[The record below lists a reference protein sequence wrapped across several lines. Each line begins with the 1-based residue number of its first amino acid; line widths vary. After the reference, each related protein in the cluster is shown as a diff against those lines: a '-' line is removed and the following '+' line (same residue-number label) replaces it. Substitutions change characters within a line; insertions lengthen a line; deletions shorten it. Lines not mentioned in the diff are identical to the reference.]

1 MRPETVQRRRKERL
15 QPLVCHFQH
24 VRCLRPVHAPRGPTT
39 TARVVRRKEGQEDEG
54 PVDKFCAHLD
64 FDARWRPRS
73 AATLLLVP
81 CVVDV
86 PSARGLS
93 RPGSRMTP
101 PSAPTATRAPTAA
114 APPAPSFTSG
124 PARRSEPNPGRAA
137 SAACEHISE
146 AARVT
151 VSEASGAT

>member
-15 QPLVCHFQH
+15 QTLVCHLQH
-24 VRCLRPVHAPRGPTT
+24 VRCLRPVHAPRGPT

-93 RPGSRMTP
+93 RPGSWMTP
-101 PSAPTATRAPTAA
+101 PSAPTATRAPTAPA
-114 APPAPSFTSG
+114 SPAPAFTSG
-124 PARRSEPNPGRAA
+124 PARRSERNPGSAA

-151 VSEASGAT
+151 VSETSEAT